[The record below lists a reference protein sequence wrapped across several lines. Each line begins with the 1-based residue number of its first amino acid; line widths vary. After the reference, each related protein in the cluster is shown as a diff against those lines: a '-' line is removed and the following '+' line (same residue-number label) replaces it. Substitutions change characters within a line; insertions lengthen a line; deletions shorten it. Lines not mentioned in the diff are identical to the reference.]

1 MKCFVIVALVLI
13 GISTAQL
20 TKPSFTFDGSWLE
33 MKNTRSGLLEYF
45 QNYGINASYFDFA
58 PSTMECIRVTEE
70 GYKITGIEA
79 NGAPYNGSITWRK
92 EAKRPMN
99 ISRFV
104 LEFDSEV
111 YKDHCSRNVIRFN
124 GYLKGSDTPLFYTLR
139 SFTMEGYMKYTHTH
153 VATNSTAFT
162 IFKKRS

>member
-1 MKCFVIVALVLI
+1 MKCFVIVAIVLI
-13 GISTAQL
+13 GISISRS

-33 MKNTRSGLLEYF
+33 MKEHPN
-45 QNYGINASYFDFA
+45 YFDLA

-99 ISRFV
+99 ISGFV

-124 GYLKGSDTPLFYTLR
+124 GYLKGNETPLFYTLR
-139 SFTMEGYMKYTHTH
+139 SFTIEGYMKYTHTH

-162 IFKKRS
+162 IFKKRSKY

>member
-1 MKCFVIVALVLI
+1 SVGIDHEGFCHYSPSPDWNIDFLVNQAILHI
-13 GISTAQL
+13 
-20 TKPSFTFDGSWLE
+20 WLE
-33 MKNTRSGLLEYF
+33 MKETRSGLLEYY

-58 PSTMECIRVTEE
+58 PSTMEYIRVTEE

-124 GYLKGSDTPLFYTLR
+124 GYLKGSGTPLFYTIR
-139 SFTMEGYMKYTHTH
+139 SFTMEGCILRI
-153 VATNSTAFT
+153 N
-162 IFKKRS
+162 